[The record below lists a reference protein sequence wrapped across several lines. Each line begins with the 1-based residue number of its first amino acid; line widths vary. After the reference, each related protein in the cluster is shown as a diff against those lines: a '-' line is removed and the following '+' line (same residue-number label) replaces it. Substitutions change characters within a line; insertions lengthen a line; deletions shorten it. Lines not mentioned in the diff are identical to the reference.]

1 MKSFLR
7 KKRTREERQK
17 GNREMAG
24 IKVLQGDQERILD
37 ADPNENLLK
46 LLQDNGYF
54 IPAACGGNGT
64 CGKCRVDYRLHG
76 KAHSAL
82 ACRTEAED
90 EMEVT
95 LPEWSEK
102 DIITEGVP
110 GRGAETASGTE
121 LFSSRADI
129 WKGPV
134 SAAVDLGTT
143 TIAAALISGAEENND
158 KAEVIDRKGAWNRQA
173 AYGADVISR
182 IQYIMEHQENGL
194 QTLSRTVRGQTIEML
209 RAMCERNHIDISQ
222 IGDVYIA
229 GNTIMEHIFCGISP
243 VSIAAAPFT
252 PETLFLTDESPNC
265 DSILMAVDEKKSHQ
279 ANIHM
284 APCVSGYVGGDIVS
298 GLAASGM
305 AEREET
311 GLFLDIG
318 TNGEMAIGGKDGL
331 ICCAVASGP
340 AFEGAQIA
348 CGMSASTGAVS
359 AVSWE
364 DGKLRTEVVGEG
376 SPRGICGSGLVDLL
390 AVLLECNVI
399 DESGCFLS
407 PEEAEE
413 EGVSPEMLAYLSE
426 DKDGNGM
433 FWISRE
439 NEVYF
444 SAQDVRRL
452 QLAKAAVAAGI
463 EVLLKEKEISA
474 EQVDRLYI
482 AGGFGKH
489 LNLRSAAAI
498 GMFPA
503 VLEERAV
510 YAGNASLLG
519 AERACMEPGVYD
531 KMQEVQA
538 ACRYLE
544 LSGNEM
550 FNEAYIEQMMFGGE
564 DREEEE

>member
-1 MKSFLR
+1 
-7 KKRTREERQK
+7 
-17 GNREMAG
+17 
-24 IKVLQGDQERILD
+24 
-37 ADPNENLLK
+37 
-46 LLQDNGYF
+46 
-54 IPAACGGNGT
+54 
-64 CGKCRVDYRLHG
+64 
-76 KAHSAL
+76 
-82 ACRTEAED
+82 
-90 EMEVT
+90 MEVT

-348 CGMSASTGAVS
+348 CGM
-359 AVSWE
+359 
-364 DGKLRTEVVGEG
+364 
-376 SPRGICGSGLVDLL
+376 
-390 AVLLECNVI
+390 
-399 DESGCFLS
+399 
-407 PEEAEE
+407 
-413 EGVSPEMLAYLSE
+413 
-426 DKDGNGM
+426 
-433 FWISRE
+433 
-439 NEVYF
+439 
-444 SAQDVRRL
+444 
-452 QLAKAAVAAGI
+452 
-463 EVLLKEKEISA
+463 
-474 EQVDRLYI
+474 
-482 AGGFGKH
+482 
-489 LNLRSAAAI
+489 
-498 GMFPA
+498 
-503 VLEERAV
+503 
-510 YAGNASLLG
+510 
-519 AERACMEPGVYD
+519 
-531 KMQEVQA
+531 
-538 ACRYLE
+538 
-544 LSGNEM
+544 
-550 FNEAYIEQMMFGGE
+550 
-564 DREEEE
+564 